1 LTANKT
7 LRNLSVNE
15 LLQISQ
21 YNGLAYTIGPFSI
34 RLTTDVSELL
44 TTFHQMYAD
53 LEVAAV
59 QPVSDFH
66 IQIFKKTGLR
76 RWWHPQVV
84 FSVDSV
90 IPFEPYP
97 LSHAFPLS
105 EWGLNWCIGLSAH
118 QYIML
123 HSAVLEYKGV
133 AVILPA
139 MPGSGKSTLCSA
151 LMLRGWRLLS
161 DEFGLINPDT
171 GRVHPMPRAIP
182 LKNNSISVIRD
193 FSDSAVLGPL
203 YKGTRK
209 GDVAHLAPLAD
220 SLLRQH
226 ETAMPAVVVFPHYQ
240 AGSQCVLNVQEKS
253 MAFTRITK
261 NSFNYYL
268 SQRQGF
274 NTLTDLIKQSDCYGL
289 QYSRLDDAIKVL
301 TERVEQKAEQLLIT
315 GQGDNL

>member
-1 LTANKT
+1 MTANKP
-7 LRNLSVNE
+7 LRKLSVAE
-15 LLQISQ
+15 LLQKSQ
-21 YNGLAYTIGPFSI
+21 YNGLAYTIGPFNI
-34 RLTTDVSELL
+34 RLTTDIPELL
-44 TTFHQMYAD
+44 STFQQMYAA
-53 LEVAAV
+53 LELAV
-59 QPVSDFH
+59 EQPLSDFH
-66 IQIFKKTGLR
+66 IQIIQKKGLR
-76 RWWHPQVV
+76 RWWHPQAI

-118 QYIML
+118 QYVML
-123 HSAVLEYKGV
+123 HSAVLEHKGI

-161 DEFGLINPDT
+161 DEFGLINPVT
-171 GRVHPMPRAIP
+171 GMVHPMPRAIP
-182 LKNNSISVIRD
+182 LKNNSIPVIRD
-193 FSDSAVLGPL
+193 FSEAAVLGPI

-226 ETAMPAVVVFPHYQ
+226 ETAMPGVVVFPQYQ
-240 AGSQCVLNVQEKS
+240 SGSQCMLKAQEKS

-274 NTLTDLIKQSDCYGL
+274 NTLTDLIKRSDCYAL
-289 QYSRLDDAIKVL
+289 QYGQLDDAIKVL
-301 TERVEQKAEQLLIT
+301 TERVEQKAEQLLT
-315 GQGDNL
+315 AQDNHL